1 MEERNLLSVVY
12 KQRIALR
19 RASHRVVRMQEDKEE
34 KKPSQG
40 RDQELHISMLREYKE
55 KIAQEVYG
63 IIKEVTGRKPR
74 LIP

>member
-1 MEERNLLSVVY
+1 
-12 KQRIALR
+12 
-19 RASHRVVRMQEDKEE
+19 
-34 KKPSQG
+34 
-40 RDQELHISMLREYKE
+40 MLREYKE

>member
-1 MEERNLLSVVY
+1 MC
-12 KQRIALR
+12 
-19 RASHRVVRMQEDKEE
+19 EE

-40 RDQELHISMLREYKE
+40 QDQELHISMLREYKE

>member
-19 RASHRVVRMQEDKEE
+19 RASHRVVRMQEEEE